1 MIQGSAAV
9 FGEQMAGGGVSAK
22 KKIDEIIE
30 NLKTQVS
37 KGENVTSASVSQIK
51 RTNTA
56 GKTAMAVPKK

>member
-1 MIQGSAAV
+1 
-9 FGEQMAGGGVSAK
+9 MAGGGVSAK

-30 NLKTQVS
+30 NLKTQYS